1 MELMKWNPRPWFGL
15 PHRANSLLDEFF
27 APMGRFA
34 AEDSYGWRPAVD
46 VYDKGDK
53 LVIKAEL
60 PGVDKKNIS
69 VDVKG
74 DVLTIRG
81 ERSEEHEANEK
92 TYHRKERFWG
102 SFERCFNLG
111 EGIDPENISA
121 DYADGVLNIE
131 VPKPA
136 GRQVKQIT
144 VH

>member
-1 MELMKWNPRPWFGL
+1 MELVRWKPVTGYGLMHRFDDWFDDFFRARDLFAPEGL
-15 PHRANSLLDEFF
+15 P
-27 APMGRFA
+27 
-34 AEDSYGWRPAVD
+34 GWRPAVD
-46 VYDKGDK
+46 VFDADDKY
-53 LVIKAEL
+53 VIKAEL

-81 ERSEEHEANEK
+81 ERSEEHEADEK
-92 TYHRKERFWG
+92 SYHRKERFRG

-111 EGIDPENISA
+111 EGIDPEKISA
-121 DYADGVLNIE
+121 DYADGVLKIE

-136 GRQVKQIT
+136 ARQVKQIT